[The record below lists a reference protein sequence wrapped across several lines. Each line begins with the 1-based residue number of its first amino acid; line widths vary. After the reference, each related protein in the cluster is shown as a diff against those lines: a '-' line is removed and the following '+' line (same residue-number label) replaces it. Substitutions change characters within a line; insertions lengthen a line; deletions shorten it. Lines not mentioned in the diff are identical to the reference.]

1 MSSQHLE
8 EADELADRALIMT
21 KGQILASDTPEAIK
35 QKYGFGYKLLI
46 EAVGNNELTHLKSDF
61 IEPAVLTHHNMNHG
75 VKENSDST
83 PKQLIYQFP
92 FQKDAIIEAVLNQLK
107 SEVGDRIRMELE
119 LNSLEDAY
127 LNIAK
132 DEEFFLKQ
140 RKLGERSGDIEM
152 DDIGVNLDEDKNG
165 QNFEEVDKYQ
175 RIEAHPTM
183 IKQLLATT

>member
-1 MSSQHLE
+1 
-8 EADELADRALIMT
+8 
-21 KGQILASDTPEAIK
+21 
-35 QKYGFGYKLLI
+35 
-46 EAVGNNELTHLKSDF
+46 
-61 IEPAVLTHHNMNHG
+61 
-75 VKENSDST
+75 
-83 PKQLIYQFP
+83 
-92 FQKDAIIEAVLNQLK
+92 
-107 SEVGDRIRMELE
+107 MELE

-175 RIEAHPTM
+175 RIEAHPT
-183 IKQLLATT
+183 